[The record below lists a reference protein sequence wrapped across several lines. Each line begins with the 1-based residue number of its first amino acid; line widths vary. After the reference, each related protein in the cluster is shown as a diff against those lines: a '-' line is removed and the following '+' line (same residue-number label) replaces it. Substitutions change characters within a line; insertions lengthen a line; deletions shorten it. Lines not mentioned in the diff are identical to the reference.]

1 MKKIL
6 LTIIFLGTVSFTQS
20 QNLLTLENEI
30 RKSSPGEN
38 VLTNV
43 SPAESVKKSTGLA
56 IIYSLLLPGM
66 GELYAGS
73 YSSGKYFTIAEGA
86 LWGIFIG
93 MNSYAN
99 WQKDRYKSFAA
110 SEGEVNLAGKDADY
124 FSTISQYINIEEYNN
139 AKALER
145 NFDEMYN
152 PSTYYW
158 KWESIEERRAY
169 RSMWLSS
176 EQTFNDVRFVV
187 GALIVNRIIS
197 AINAVRLV
205 SAYNKRASEE
215 MGWNISVGLSNN
227 PDLSK
232 SVTVNL
238 HTYF

>member
-6 LTIIFLGTVSFTQS
+6 LTFLLIGTTAFPQS
-20 QNLLTLENEI
+20 QNLLKLENAI
-30 RKSSPGEN
+30 KKPSQGEN
-38 VLTNV
+38 LLSNV
-43 SPAESVKKSTGLA
+43 NPVETAKKSTGLA

-66 GELYAGS
+66 GELYADS

-86 LWGIFIG
+86 LWGVFIG

-99 WQKDRYKSFAA
+99 WQRDRYKSFAA
-110 SEGEVNLAGKDADY
+110 SDAGVNINGKDADY
-124 FSTISQYINIEEYNN
+124 FSNISQYISIDEYNN

-145 NFDEMYN
+145 NFAEMYN
-152 PSTYYW
+152 TSTHYW
-158 KWESIEERRAY
+158 NWGSTEQRRTY
-169 RSMWLSS
+169 RSMWISS

-197 AINAVRLV
+197 AVNAVRLV

-215 MGWNISVGLSNN
+215 TSWNISVGLSNN
-227 PDLSK
+227 PDFSK

-238 HTYF
+238 YTNF